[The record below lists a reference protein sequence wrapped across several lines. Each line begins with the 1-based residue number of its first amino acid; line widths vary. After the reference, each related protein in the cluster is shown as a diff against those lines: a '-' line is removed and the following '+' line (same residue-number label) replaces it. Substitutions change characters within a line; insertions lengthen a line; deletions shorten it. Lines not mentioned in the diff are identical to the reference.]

1 MRTIALITDF
11 GTRDHYVGSIKGA
24 ILTVAPQ
31 ARIVDIS
38 HDIERHSVAHGA
50 LVLQQC
56 WRSFPEE
63 TIFLAVVDPGVGSSR
78 RMIVARFADRYVVA
92 PDNGLVSFVHGE
104 WPSQG
109 IHVLECRSYFLNDA
123 SPTFHGRDV
132 MAPVAAH
139 LASGVDMAAFGPSV
153 GEVELLPVKLSGEII
168 GQAIHGVVVYVDA
181 FGTLVTNIR
190 AAQIDGLDTP
200 QDRIS
205 VSINGRKIGP
215 VRRTY
220 SDVPVGECIALVG
233 GSGLLEIAVNQ
244 GRADERLGLGGI
256 ASAVVV
262 DLA

>member
-24 ILTVAPQ
+24 ILTIAPKV
-31 ARIVDIS
+31 RIEDIS
-38 HDIERHSVAHGA
+38 HDIERHNVAHGA

-63 TIFLAVVDPGVGSSR
+63 TIFLVVVDPGVGSSR
-78 RMIVARFADRYVVA
+78 RMIVAKYADRYVVA

-104 WPSQG
+104 WPTQG
-109 IHVLECRSYFLNDA
+109 IHVLERRPYVLNDA

-139 LASGVDMAAFGPSV
+139 LASGVDMAAFGPSA

-168 GQAIHGVVVYVDA
+168 EQAVHGVVIYVDA
-181 FGTLVTNIR
+181 FGTLVTNIS
-190 AAQIDGLDTP
+190 AEQIDGLGFP
-200 QDRIS
+200 RARMS
-205 VSINGRKIGP
+205 VSIDGRKVGP

-220 SDVPVGECIALVG
+220 SDVPVGECVALVG
-233 GSGLLEIAVNQ
+233 GSGLLEIAVNR
-244 GRADERLGLGGI
+244 GRADEFIGSDGSGC
-256 ASAVVV
+256 AVVV
-262 DLA
+262 DSA